1 MDYMIRMRGL
11 REDNDYSQKFVA
23 DYLMVS
29 QSVYSRYEIGDRKIP
44 VESLM
49 KLAKLYDV
57 SMDYLCGLTNSKGT
71 YPQK

>member
-44 VESLM
+44 VESLI

-57 SMDYLCGLTNSKGT
+57 SMDYMCGLTNSKGT